1 MSVLAY
7 VWHCLCGVDEGG
19 EDYGDGVDDRVGKSA
34 WKNRSQRGNRSRE
47 RERERE
53 RGAAGANWEG
63 GAERWDGGRFLPARK
78 IFWGVYVSKSNFSE
92 HFLDNIRSPVPSV
105 AILENILHFHQTNAH
120 GPSLCIL
127 EKMFDL

>member
-1 MSVLAY
+1 MCGIVSVESTRAARTMAMASMTGLARA
-7 VWHCLCGVDEGG
+7 H
-19 EDYGDGVDDRVGKSA
+19 GKIA
-34 WKNRSQRGNRSRE
+34 RRE
-47 RERERE
+47 EIAREKERERE

-78 IFWGVYVSKSNFSE
+78 IFRGVYVSKSNFSE
-92 HFLDNIRSPVPSV
+92 HFLDNTRSPVPSV

-127 EKMFDL
+127 EKNV

>member
-1 MSVLAY
+1 MAA
-7 VWHCLCGVDEGG
+7 H
-19 EDYGDGVDDRVGKSA
+19 GKIA
-34 WKNRSQRGNRSRE
+34 RRE
-47 RERERE
+47 EIAREKERERE

-63 GAERWDGGRFLPARK
+63 GAERWDGGRSLPART
-78 IFWGVYVSKSNFSE
+78 IFWGVYVSKTNFSE
-92 HFLDNIRSPVPSV
+92 HFLDNTRSPVPSV